1 MGECPHAIAPVL
13 KYKARVVKRTIPWKY
28 STYLSME
35 AKDSGQDHFLL
46 KGEGWMRAYTLSGY
60 GIPLYQDLNAAS
72 APVVGTGKEKG

>member
-1 MGECPHAIAPVL
+1 
-13 KYKARVVKRTIPWKY
+13 
-28 STYLSME
+28 ME